1 MAGNGPAPTPRAV
14 LRARGSRRGQAA
26 GAEVTLPPAL
36 VLPPPPTLSVKA
48 SEVWRRV
55 MPQLTGAGVLAD
67 VDVSVLEQ
75 FCTSWV
81 HWQAAVADVEAN
93 GVTMEQ
99 VTREGFPRKVANP
112 AVSIEIAL
120 SVELRQLGDRLGLS
134 PSARARL
141 KAPESAPGGGWAD
154 DEPRASTGGA

>member
-14 LRARGSRRGQAA
+14 LRARGSRRGATA
-26 GAEVTLPPAL
+26 SGDVVLPPAL
-36 VLPPPPTLSVKA
+36 VLPPPSSLSAKA
-48 SEVWRRV
+48 SAVWRRV
-55 MPQLTGAGVLAD
+55 MPQLTGAGVLSD
-67 VDVSVLEQ
+67 VDTSVLEQ

-93 GVTMEQ
+93 GLTMEQ
-99 VTREGFPRKVANP
+99 VTREGMPRKVANP

-141 KAPESAPGGGWAD
+141 KAPEVATDGGWAD
-154 DEPRASTGGA
+154 DVPGAATGGA